1 MQQLDIDLI
10 HIHSQTASIEDI
22 TFYTKHSRD
31 FLSTLLKHTEQSED
45 IPTYSEVY
53 EYCRD
58 DSFMAETMLMTIRNG
73 SSKPPREATLLDDI
87 VIEDL
92 HTLHKKIFCQV
103 HNIRPWK
110 VSHLKRLYPY
120 PDKSIS

>member
-10 HIHSQTASIEDI
+10 HIHSQTASIEEI

-53 EYCRD
+53 EYCKD
-58 DSFMAETMLMTIRNG
+58 DSFMAETMLMTISYSNAT
-73 SSKPPREATLLDDI
+73 REATLLDDE
-87 VIEDL
+87 VVRDL
-92 HTLHKKIFCQV
+92 YTLHKKVFCQI

-110 VSHLKRLYPY
+110 VPYLKRLYS
-120 PDKSIS
+120 DKKIS

>member
-53 EYCRD
+53 EYCND
-58 DSFMAETMLMTIRNG
+58 DSFMAETILMTISYSNTT
-73 SSKPPREATLLDDI
+73 REATLLDDE
-87 VIEDL
+87 VVKDL
-92 HTLHKKIFCQV
+92 HTLHKKVFCQI
-103 HNIRPWK
+103 HSIRPWK
-110 VSHLKRLYPY
+110 WGHLKKLYPY
-120 PDKSIS
+120 KNEQPK

>member
-31 FLSTLLKHTEQSED
+31 FLSTLLQHTEQSED

-53 EYCRD
+53 EYCND
-58 DSFMAETMLMTIRNG
+58 DSFMAETILMTISYSNTT
-73 SSKPPREATLLDDI
+73 REATLLDDE
-87 VIEDL
+87 VVKDL
-92 HTLHKKIFCQV
+92 HTLHKKVFCQI
-103 HNIRPWK
+103 HSIRPWK
-110 VSHLKRLYPY
+110 WGHLKKLYPY
-120 PDKSIS
+120 PAEYTK

>member
-53 EYCRD
+53 EYCND
-58 DSFMAETMLMTIRNG
+58 DSFMAETILMTISYSNTT
-73 SSKPPREATLLDDI
+73 REATLLDDE
-87 VIEDL
+87 VVKDL
-92 HTLHKKIFCQV
+92 HTLHKKVFCQI
-103 HNIRPWK
+103 HSIRPWK
-110 VSHLKRLYPY
+110 WGHLKKLYPY
-120 PDKSIS
+120 PAEHTK